1 MKMEILFAAVYSA
14 FWLVAALP
22 AMRVLQSL
30 SYRPERGYARIKK
43 TNEFISCLIL
53 NLMFAAAFVLFGK
66 IAAIAFVTVN
76 LAYVVWLRTV
86 KKRTLYRKTNRILRQ
101 YVTNYI
107 ILILLSIIWLPLG
120 GLLCYLV
127 PVVGLW
133 VNRPIEMRQLKK

>member
-14 FWLVAALP
+14 FWLAAALP

-30 SYRPERGYARIKK
+30 SYRPERGYARIEK

-86 KKRTLYRKTNRILRQ
+86 KKER
-101 YVTNYI
+101 YI
-107 ILILLSIIWLPLG
+107 GKPTEYYG
-120 GLLCYLV
+120 
-127 PVVGLW
+127 
-133 VNRPIEMRQLKK
+133 NM